1 MWLLVRLAIAFL
13 IATSA
18 FGAMN
23 RPYISAEG
31 LRRVPTYHAPINK
44 AVIAGGAA
52 VLIGLLLFW
61 KDPLKPE

>member
-1 MWLLVRLAIAFL
+1 MWMMTRLSIAFM
-13 IATSA
+13 IGVCA

-31 LRRVPTYHAPINK
+31 LRRVPTYHAPLNK

-52 VLIGLLLFW
+52 VLIAILMFW
-61 KDPLKPE
+61 KDPMNPD